1 MQVSECMT
9 REVQTVP
16 PDAPIRDAAQCM
28 AKEDVGILP
37 VRDNDRL
44 VGLITD
50 RDIAIRAVG
59 AGRDPST
66 PVREVMSAEVKYCF
80 ADEDVDDVL
89 ENMGDIQVRRL
100 PVVDRDK
107 RLVGIVSRSDLAQE
121 ETEETGKALGDIARP
136 SAQHSQRVSEPAE

>member
-37 VRDNDRL
+37 VRENDRL

-107 RLVGIVSRSDLAQE
+107 RLVGIVSLSDLAQE
-121 ETEETGKALGDIARP
+121 ETEETGKALSDIARP
-136 SAQHSQRVSEPAE
+136 SAQHSQRVTEPAQ

>member
-9 REVQTVP
+9 REVQTVT
-16 PDAPIRDAAQCM
+16 PDVPIRDAAQCM

-50 RDIAIRAVG
+50 RDITIRAVG

-107 RLVGIVSRSDLAQE
+107 RLVGIVSLSDLAQE